1 MVFFSFLI
9 QNKIHLLLNI
19 TKRKLYLKNVFHIVC
34 VYVYNII
41 INFGIVVYDQVIPCQ
56 AIAALET
63 MPSIEGV
70 LHAGIQSGESA

>member
-1 MVFFSFLI
+1 MFFTL
-9 QNKIHLLLNI
+9 
-19 TKRKLYLKNVFHIVC
+19 C
-34 VYVYNII
+34 VYNVYNII